1 MIYCR
6 KLATEFGFLQTAPTR
21 VYQDNHG
28 SGAICLAKN
37 GHVKGRTKHVHS
49 CWGFVSDYI
58 DQRRRQARAISA
70 SQLARSLIPARLRAL
85 ILLGRRCRYIWWTG
99 IARIYDCLAPQS
111 SPSIFCTEHDSLYTE
126 RGGQLREHEV

>member
-6 KLATEFGFLQTAPTR
+6 KLATELGFLQTAPTR

-37 GHVKGRTKHVHS
+37 GHFKGRTKHVQR

-70 SQLARSLIPARLRAL
+70 SQLTRSLIPARLRAL
-85 ILLGRRCRYIWWTG
+85 ILLTG
-99 IARIYDCLAPQS
+99 
-111 SPSIFCTEHDSLYTE
+111 SPMPLYMVDWH
-126 RGGQLREHEV
+126 RAHL